1 MHKNVLID
9 TRIHDAVTEVMRSV
23 DSFFIDVLSQR
34 GQTNEGRVLL
44 ELLSVKQSHG
54 LARRE
59 ALRKLDRV
67 VTELF
72 PPIAGAPLPS
82 EELNG
87 KADVLEGSFI
97 GYHHDYANNSFGIGI
112 FNSGASL
119 AGASAVHYCS
129 GPAEPSGLYGPFPMS
144 NQCNAKRK

>member
-23 DSFFIDVLSQR
+23 DSFFIDVLSQCR
-34 GQTNEGRVLL
+34 QTNEGRVLL

-87 KADVLEGSFI
+87 KADVYLDCFLMPREK
-97 GYHHDYANNSFGIGI
+97 
-112 FNSGASL
+112 
-119 AGASAVHYCS
+119 
-129 GPAEPSGLYGPFPMS
+129 SGLASCFHDAPARLLNTVFFLKINYENTPYQYHEGQTAHYRRS
-144 NQCNAKRK
+144 R